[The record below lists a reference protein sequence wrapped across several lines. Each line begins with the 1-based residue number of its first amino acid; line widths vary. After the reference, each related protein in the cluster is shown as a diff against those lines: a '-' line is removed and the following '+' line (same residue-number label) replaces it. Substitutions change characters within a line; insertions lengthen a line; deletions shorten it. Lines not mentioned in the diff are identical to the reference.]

1 MKQYDNILKPR
12 RDSLIV
18 DSPEKL
24 LQRNLITFDN
34 TRQFGEEDDATVAY
48 VIGSNEPAQVGST
61 PYVTAISND
70 ENVPVLPI
78 QLKVIPK
85 SLELIYPVL
94 DDANKNSLPLAY
106 MLPGTSQVSI
116 TEGQKIRIR
125 FIDGLRNEAIII
137 GAEPNNTALS
147 GQQGGTQGN
156 TSPRG
161 AIASGGVGGGSGGS
175 AGPVDGTRVSATNNT
190 KIANDIALAAVAY
203 FVSQGWTPEQACG
216 LVGNLQAE
224 SGAQLHPH
232 LTGDRHL
239 PDTAHGIAQWRDTGK
254 RRGDLRQTNF
264 RTEYK
269 GSNGLSIQ
277 DPKVTREMQLGYVQ
291 WELTNTESRAGT
303 KLKEAKN
310 PSEAAAMVDKYYE
323 RSSGAH
329 LQKRKQNAETLYQ
342 AYINKNK

>member
-147 GQQGGTQGN
+147 GQQGGTPQQGG
-156 TSPRG
+156 TSPKG
-161 AIASGGVGGGSGGS
+161 AFTNAPPIVQPQGTTNTLKAAPDTYRARKKGVALDRIVIHTMQGSFSGCARWFATPNRRDKNGNSIPTSAHYLVSVKGEVQQMVDDENAAYHAGSKIEPNWNDRSIGIEHEGWVEDPAKWYTDAMLVSSAKLVKQLCIKHSIPIDRTHIIGHAEVPQGKGGHTDPGSGW
-175 AGPVDGTRVSATNNT
+175 PWDRY
-190 KIANDIALAAVAY
+190 I
-203 FVSQGWTPEQACG
+203 Q
-216 LVGNLQAE
+216 LVI
-224 SGAQLHPH
+224 S
-232 LTGDRHL
+232 
-239 PDTAHGIAQWRDTGK
+239 
-254 RRGDLRQTNF
+254 
-264 RTEYK
+264 
-269 GSNGLSIQ
+269 
-277 DPKVTREMQLGYVQ
+277 
-291 WELTNTESRAGT
+291 
-303 KLKEAKN
+303 
-310 PSEAAAMVDKYYE
+310 
-323 RSSGAH
+323 SSG
-329 LQKRKQNAETLYQ
+329 
-342 AYINKNK
+342 